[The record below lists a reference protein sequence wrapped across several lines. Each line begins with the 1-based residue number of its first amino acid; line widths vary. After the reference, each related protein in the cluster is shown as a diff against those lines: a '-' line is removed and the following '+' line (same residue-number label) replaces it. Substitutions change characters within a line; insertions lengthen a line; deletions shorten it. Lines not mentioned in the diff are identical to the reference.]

1 MIVESNKKNSKN
13 FIISVLLFILI
24 QYPLSS
30 MLKVY
35 IGPLNV
41 VLTGL
46 CFLLFI
52 AFYFKYNIRKI
63 ELLLLCYIGL
73 TFVQNLILW
82 GVHYYE
88 NNMLFYL
95 PFLILYFCFFARNS
109 SVVLQFFK
117 EHKLY
122 INFVLIVWNAIVLIS
137 FFIPSCYVYE
147 GETLGFV
154 SFAGTTFLL
163 SSIAILVCAF
173 LIFQFCMY
181 RNKIYLLAMI
191 IPSLCILLGT
201 TRTYLVVLICAWMI
215 TIYVSINNKKKF
227 LPAVIV
233 GSIIFIAIILVSPIK
248 NKFLD
253 TSNRSEELDM
263 DPLEAFT
270 SGRSVFWEYDF
281 KQIIS
286 NNILRITFGNG
297 VNYLFYLNK
306 AKFHNPLWAH
316 NDFIQLLGDY
326 GIFGLIIYF
335 YMFKYLI
342 KSMIGDTKNI
352 KKIMGI
358 LLLMWIFNAF
368 FNMFYTYFCATLSFP
383 IFLLCIKYDFE
394 NRNKD
399 NMEELNKDEKNTIN
413 DLV

>member
-1 MIVESNKKNSKN
+1 MI
-13 FIISVLLFILI
+13 F
-24 QYPLSS
+24 
-30 MLKVY
+30 
-35 IGPLNV
+35 LNV
-41 VLTGL
+41 
-46 CFLLFI
+46 
-52 AFYFKYNIRKI
+52 
-63 ELLLLCYIGL
+63 
-73 TFVQNLILW
+73 
-82 GVHYYE
+82 
-88 NNMLFYL
+88 
-95 PFLILYFCFFARNS
+95 
-109 SVVLQFFK
+109 
-117 EHKLY
+117 
-122 INFVLIVWNAIVLIS
+122 
-137 FFIPSCYVYE
+137 FFI
-147 GETLGFV
+147 
-154 SFAGTTFLL
+154 
-163 SSIAILVCAF
+163 
-173 LIFQFCMY
+173 
-181 RNKIYLLAMI
+181 
-191 IPSLCILLGT
+191 
-201 TRTYLVVLICAWMI
+201 
-215 TIYVSINNKKKF
+215 
-227 LPAVIV
+227 
-233 GSIIFIAIILVSPIK
+233 
-248 NKFLD
+248 
-253 TSNRSEELDM
+253 
-263 DPLEAFT
+263 
-270 SGRSVFWEYDF
+270 FWEYDF